1 MIHFDDSIDHM
12 QLDCV
17 YGGAP
22 GDVCTP
28 DDPMGRA
35 NQTSVSAWSGRYC
48 DGPQTTLRMNLEY
61 AHRIPDMMNTA
72 IQLDLQGFNEANARQ
87 RPRACLPGDVAST
100 P

>member
-1 MIHFDDSIDHM
+1 MSMISNIDRL

-17 YGGAP
+17 HGAQQAGP
-22 GDVCTP
+22 MCTSENP
-28 DDPMGRA
+28 TGQRP
-35 NQTSVSAWSGRYC
+35 QTSVSAWSGRYC

-87 RPRACLPGDVAST
+87 RPRACLPGDVANT